1 MTPAYIE
8 TRKIM
13 TMGSKVAIAAIAG
26 PGHKPT
32 SPQPTPKRADPIT
45 NFLSRSCFLG
55 NSTFVPSADT
65 SLFFKRKKNGANTNI
80 APPITNISEASQ
92 L

>member
-8 TRKIM
+8 TKKII

-26 PGHKPT
+26 PGHKAT
-32 SPQPTPKRADPIT
+32 RPQPTPKRADPIT

-55 NSTFVPSADT
+55 NSIFVPSAET
-65 SLFFKRKKNGANTNI
+65 SLFFKRKKAFI
-80 APPITNISEASQ
+80 KFKF
-92 L
+92 